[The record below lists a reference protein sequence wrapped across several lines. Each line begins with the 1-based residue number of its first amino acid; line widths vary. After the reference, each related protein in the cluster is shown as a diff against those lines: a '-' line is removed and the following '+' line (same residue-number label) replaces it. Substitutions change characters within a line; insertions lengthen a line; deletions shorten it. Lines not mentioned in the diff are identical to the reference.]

1 MHLMQPDIFLD
12 TLNPVY
18 VLKTCSIYSAGD
30 STQTKSVTTMLTWW
44 RVILTV
50 CVSCTYSETAQI
62 KGTQE
67 RLMGDR
73 MRRGHLGHYRHTV
86 TLQALVHSLTSHRKI
101 IIVFTVTK
109 SLAAALLNL
118 LTTNYYKRKDGHTRP
133 CKLSRACI
141 YFKISMLSKI
151 L

>member
-1 MHLMQPDIFLD
+1 MHLVMQPDIFLD

-50 CVSCTYSETAQI
+50 CVYSETAQI

-67 RLMGDR
+67 RLMGDSI
-73 MRRGHLGHYRHTV
+73 RRGHLEHYCHSV
-86 TLQALVHSLTSHRKI
+86 TLQALMHSLTSHRKI

-109 SLAAALLNL
+109 GLAAALLNL
-118 LTTNYYKRKDGHTRP
+118 LTTNYYKRRDGHTRP
-133 CKLSRACI
+133 CTLTRACI
-141 YFKISMLSKI
+141 YFKVSMLSKI

>member
-1 MHLMQPDIFLD
+1 MQADIFPD
-12 TLNPVY
+12 TSDPVY

-50 CVSCTYSETAQI
+50 CVYSETAEI

-73 MRRGHLGHYRHTV
+73 MRRGHLERYCHTV

-118 LTTNYYKRKDGHTRP
+118 LTTNYYERKDGHTRP
-133 CKLSRACI
+133 CTLSRAGI
-141 YFKISMLSKI
+141 YFKISMLSEI